1 MGKLFYLNR
10 ALSNI
15 TLCVS
20 VLPSLR
26 RLRLGQESSYQTN
39 VNDKA
44 TVADD
49 ESSFLEGG
57 HIPGKSF
64 LSVDQSTFGRLSG
77 DDPFQALQI
86 GAEMLTALRNSTV
99 DVYLADLSKNGGK
112 EIVTAILRALVN
124 LLPKKIYN
132 EDWRMVVAKCAGEI
146 LRLLLIQAPN
156 QEFVSQFCGFW
167 QIIIAVLSSPN
178 VELELSALLW
188 TCAATM
194 SPFLARSR
202 NQEEIVSMFK
212 LACSALN
219 NYDELAADAAFF
231 ICGASRGYV
240 STQSPER
247 DLLVADICASLS
259 RYIVSH
265 ESSTRQASITA
276 LHYFGIQF
284 PEIAG
289 GVYDMVFNLVQTV
302 TDESIGGLAAGT
314 LHAIAQA
321 NPSALKTQEAFLLN
335 QVKRVINTNG
345 GQSAQASALLR
356 LLAPSSM

>member
-1 MGKLFYLNR
+1 L
-10 ALSNI
+10 
-15 TLCVS
+15 T
-20 VLPSLR
+20 
-26 RLRLGQESSYQTN
+26 LGQESSYQTN

-57 HIPGKSF
+57 HVPGKSVLF
-64 LSVDQSTFGRLSG
+64 VDQTSFGRLSG

-86 GAEMLTALRNSTV
+86 GAEMLTVLRNSTV

-112 EIVTAILRALVN
+112 EIVTAILRSLVN
-124 LLPKKIYN
+124 SLPKKTVN

-146 LRLLLIQAPN
+146 LRLLLIQASN

-178 VELELSALLW
+178 VEPELSALLW

-194 SPFLARSR
+194 SPFLAKSHD
-202 NQEEIVSMFK
+202 QGEIVSMFK
-212 LACSALN
+212 LACHALN
-219 NYDELAADAAFF
+219 NYADLAADAAFF
-231 ICGASRGYV
+231 ICGASRGYA
-240 STQSPER
+240 SPQTPEQ
-247 DLLVADICASLS
+247 DILVADICASLS

-276 LHYFGIQF
+276 LHYFCIQF

-289 GVYDMVFNLVQTV
+289 GIYDMIFNLIETV

-321 NPSALKTQEAFLLN
+321 NPSALKNQEAFLLN
-335 QVKRVINTNG
+335 QVKRVITTKG
-345 GQSAQASALLR
+345 GQCAQVSALLS
-356 LLAPSSM
+356 LLAPPSM